1 MVDVER
7 WTYRGKAVRQSKTVT
22 IIMVDDD
29 DDEEEEQGLRSGEST
44 RLPLMSPGFKSRLR
58 SLPCSERF
66 LSDYSGF
73 PAPQKSTLPNSNSI
87 WSARTRLKEFIRTF
101 KCFVGKQ
108 ITIREYITSE
118 SDTE

>member
-1 MVDVER
+1 M
-7 WTYRGKAVRQSKTVT
+7 T
-22 IIMVDDD
+22 IITVDDD
-29 DDEEEEQGLRSGEST
+29 DDEEEEQGWRSGEST

-73 PAPQKSTLPNSNSI
+73 PAPQESTLPNSNSI
-87 WSARTRLKEFIRTF
+87 WSARTRLKEFIRTP

-108 ITIREYITSE
+108 ITIREYIMSE